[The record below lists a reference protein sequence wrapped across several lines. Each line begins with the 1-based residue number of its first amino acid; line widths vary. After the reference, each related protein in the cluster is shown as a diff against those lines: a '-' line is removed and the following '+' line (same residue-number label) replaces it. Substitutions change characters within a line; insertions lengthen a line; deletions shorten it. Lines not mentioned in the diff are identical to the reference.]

1 MWRRDDSTQKK
12 EIFYIAELRE
22 DKQENVEEV
31 NVSPKAS
38 KSVLENNGGDDH
50 LGNL

>member
-1 MWRRDDSTQKK
+1 MKERWQHTERK
-12 EIFYIAELRE
+12 EIFYIAELRK